1 MNKILFIYG
10 HGGTDPGAGAN
21 GINERDFFRS
31 SLHPHLVK
39 WANLSNR
46 KIEFYTGNAYQTRHL
61 DKIDPKAYDVLELH
75 LDGSSSAT
83 ATGGHVIIHA
93 DYVPDDQDKRLMALI
108 ERLFGCRGGKCF
120 NGRRDLQ
127 NPNIARHRGINYR
140 LAELCFVTNANDV
153 KKLLASLDAVAKGII
168 EAMTGETL
176 KDPIKPQ
183 PKPTPPADDW
193 ASRVRKDL
201 VDANI
206 MSDGD
211 WDKSVTKDQVA
222 SWLYTL
228 LVRLD
233 EVRKGIRG

>member
-1 MNKILFIYG
+1 MNKILLVYG
-10 HGGTDPGAGAN
+10 HGGNDPGAGAN

-46 KIEFYTGNAYQTRHL
+46 TIEFYTGNAYQTRHL

-153 KKLLASLDAVAKGII
+153 KKLLASLDEVAKGII

-176 KDPIKPQ
+176 KDPIKPKEVAQ
-183 PKPTPPADDW
+183 DEW
-193 ASRVRKDL
+193 SIRVQKLMTDHR
-201 VDANI
+201 I
-206 MSDGD
+206 MSDGG
-211 WDKSVTKDQVA
+211 WDQPVTKEMVA